1 MLEYTIANI
10 LCFIF
15 NNATCIFY
23 FIIIKKNLKL
33 KKKKDESP
41 TFGSIF
47 ATFVQILDTNTHT
60 HTDTHTHTQIHNF
73 PVVIILL
80 FHVINQKK
88 FNGVNLMGLILKSFA
103 TI

>member
-1 MLEYTIANI
+1 MHFL
-10 LCFIF
+10 
-15 NNATCIFY
+15 FY
-23 FIIIKKNLKL
+23 YYEKKLQIKKKT
-33 KKKKDESP
+33 DESP

-60 HTDTHTHTQIHNF
+60 QTHTHTHTHTHTQIHNF

-88 FNGVNLMGLILKSFA
+88 INGVNLMGLILKSFA
-103 TI
+103 TV